1 MRRPLALTLGTA
13 LAFALACGGGDD
25 AQSGK
30 KKKARK
36 KGAAKAE
43 TPPKPLK
50 GKSKKQICSDPSLAL
65 VKWDFDRLQSGFH
78 DLCCQGDA
86 LAPDDMECSLD
97 WPFSDVPPC
106 EEWARMRNSVYAR
119 YGYPFDN
126 ARWKKEFEVKS
137 WYTRRDDFDPSWLSG
152 TATANIQRLKEN
164 ETMKVA
170 CSP

>member
-1 MRRPLALTLGTA
+1 MRRPLALSLATA
-13 LAFALACGGGDD
+13 AAFMLACGGGDD
-25 AQSGK
+25 TPDTPKRGT
-30 KKKARK
+30 
-36 KGAAKAE
+36 KGAAQAQ
-43 TPPKPLK
+43 PKPLQ

-65 VKWDFDRLQSGFH
+65 AKWGLDDLQADFGGI
-78 DLCCQGDA
+78 CCGGGGLPADS
-86 LAPDDMECSLD
+86 MECNLD

-106 EEWARMRNSVYAR
+106 EAWARMRNGVYAR
-119 YGYPFDN
+119 YGYPFQN
-126 ARWKKEFEVKS
+126 GKWKREFEGKS